1 MNWRTTLILALIVG
15 ALFSYLFFFDAKQP
29 GSREAA
35 AASDKVLGKFDRRRV
50 SALLVTQGDT
60 RIDVRLD
67 ETATKAQRQ
76 NEKND
81 PNVIDG
87 GVAGLP
93 KWVMLAPIADRADPA
108 TIDLLL
114 GELENLRRGSVVTVP
129 GAAGDKS
136 KLAPYGLQNPRLS
149 LRIESK
155 APVITGD
162 KPGDVPATAQPPEV
176 ELLFGNPTAIEGR
189 TYVQVA
195 GREEVLAVD
204 DTLRKQLEKG
214 ASEFR
219 DHRLTVVP
227 ADEIVKLTVKNPAG
241 TLEFVKDRQNHWRLA
256 KPQNARASDTRLRQ
270 LVSRLADMRI
280 DSFVPDTAAADAA
293 ALGLAEPRG
302 TLTFSTADAPPRTVE
317 VQLGKTVEPEK
328 DRTAA
333 ATAGTT
339 TAGASPSPTPL
350 PSKIAAPNTVY
361 ARVSSRPTPLT
372 LPKTAEDFLNLKTDD
387 VRDRQLLRLNADTV
401 DRIKIISAAAAAAG
415 REVVLTR
422 AKDAAPAPTP
432 ATGTGTEKRWTLRV
446 PNQPERPAN
455 GAEAERVLKA
465 LPAQTISAFVADTA
479 SDLAKYGLDQP
490 ALRVVFSSV
499 SSENTAEGAA
509 GEVPVAT
516 LSFGRTEGNIVYAR
530 LEEEPF
536 VVSVDKAV
544 LDAVPTD
551 PLAWQPL
558 AIFQTNPDQVRAV
571 TVGVKDR
578 PEVRLERTGEGAAAT
593 WKLASPA
600 AASGADGTFDPI
612 KAQSL
617 VNTLARLRAVRWI
630 GPPQPE
636 HGLNPPA
643 ATLSFTAGATGGKL
657 LLGNRSPEGMWYG
670 QSEGQPG
677 VFLVSEPDHTTLV
690 QGLTSGG
697 SAAAAAT
704 GAAGAATPSATATP
718 R

>member
-15 ALFSYLFFFDAKQP
+15 ALFSYLFFFDASRP

-50 SALLVTQGDT
+50 SALLMTQGDT
-60 RIDVRLD
+60 KIDVRLD
-67 ETATKAQRQ
+67 EAATEAQRQ

-87 GVAGLP
+87 GIAGLP
-93 KWVMLAPIADRADPA
+93 KWVMVAPIADRADPT

-129 GAAGDKS
+129 GAADDKS
-136 KLAPYGLQNPRLS
+136 KLAPYGLQNPRLT
-149 LRIESK
+149 LKVESK
-155 APVITGD
+155 APIAKSADSG
-162 KPGDVPATAQPPEV
+162 AAQPPEV
-176 ELLFGNPTAIEGR
+176 ELLFGNPTALEGR

-256 KPQNARASDTRLRQ
+256 KPQNARAGDNRLRQ

-280 DSFVPDTAAADAA
+280 DSFVPEAAAADAA

-302 TLTFSTADAPPRTVE
+302 RLTFSTADTPPRTVE
-317 VQLGKTVEPEK
+317 VQLGKAVDPEK
-328 DRTAA
+328 ERPAA
-333 ATAGTT
+333 ATTT
-339 TAGASPSPTPL
+339 TAGASPSPL
-350 PSKIAAPNTVY
+350 PAKVTTPNTVY
-361 ARVSSRPTPLT
+361 ARISGRPTPLT

-401 DRIKIISAAAAAAG
+401 DRIKIVSAAAAAAG
-415 REVVLTR
+415 SEVVLTR
-422 AKDAAPAPTP
+422 TRETAGAPATP
-432 ATGTGTEKRWTLRV
+432 GGEKNWTLRIAG
-446 PNQPERPAN
+446 QPPRPAN
-455 GAEAERVLKA
+455 GTEAERLLKA

-490 ALRVVFSSV
+490 SLRVVFSSV
-499 SSENTAEGAA
+499 SSETTAEGAA
-509 GEVPVAT
+509 GEAPLAT
-516 LSFGRTEGNIVYAR
+516 LSFGRTEGNVVYAR

-536 VVSVDKAV
+536 IVSVDKSV

-558 AIFQTNPDQVRAV
+558 GVFQTNPDQVRSV
-571 TVGVKDR
+571 TVQIKDR
-578 PEVRLERTGEGAAAT
+578 PELRLERSGEGAAAP
-593 WKLASPA
+593 WKLAAGGSA
-600 AASGADGTFDPI
+600 EGALEVT

-617 VNTLARLRAVRWI
+617 VNTLARLRVVRWI
-630 GPPQPE
+630 GPPLPE
-636 HGLNPPA
+636 YGLTPPT
-643 ATLSFTAGATGGKL
+643 ATLAFTAGATSGKL
-657 LLGNRSPEGMWYG
+657 LLGDRSPEGMWYG
-670 QSEGQPG
+670 QAEGQPG
-677 VFLVSEPDHTTLV
+677 VFLVSEPDHATLV
-690 QGLTSGG
+690 QPLTGSGAPATP
-697 SAAAAAT
+697 AAAASP
-704 GAAGAATPSATATP
+704 AAAVT